1 MSIQRENPLED
12 YFYNNRK
19 NIIHK
24 WTHYFEVYH
33 RHFQKYIGKECVIL
47 EIGVSQGGSLQ
58 MWKHYFGEKAR
69 VYGIDIMPEC
79 KQFEENQIEIMI
91 GSQSDREFLREVKT
105 KIPKIDILI
114 DDGGHT
120 MEQQIT
126 TFEELFG
133 HIADDGIYLC
143 EDTHTSYWEDFGGGY
158 QKSGTFIE
166 FTKRLI
172 DQLNAW
178 HIYNQKNLV
187 TDFTKTAQSIHFYDS
202 IVVIEKSPRKPL
214 LVLQTGDDAA
224 FANYKTTETDLF
236 LFYLKLKLLDAE
248 IPKGY
253 DPVVFLNDNYFLKNL
268 LKEKFNGTN
277 WPPNAETMIGYKRLA
292 NLEFCVR
299 ETIQNGILGDLI
311 ETGVWRGGACI
322 YMRALLKIHEVND
335 KTVWVADS
343 FEGLP
348 KPSPDLFPTDESDQ
362 HHTFSELA
370 VPLEEVKSNFIKY
383 GLLDEQVKFLK
394 GWFKDTLPSAPIQK
408 LSLLRL
414 DGDMY
419 ESTIDALFY
428 LYPKLSLG
436 GFCIIDDWGA
446 IPACKKAVIDY
457 RSLFNINE
465 AMQEIDWTGIFW
477 KKEMEI
483 PWLSR
488 AAFIEK
494 LILTNNGEL

>member
-1 MSIQRENPLED
+1 MQSQEENPLEV

-24 WTHYFEVYH
+24 WTHYFEIYH
-33 RHFQKYIGKECVIL
+33 RYFQKYIGKECVVL
-47 EIGVSQGGSLQ
+47 EVGVSQGGSLQ
-58 MWKHYFGEKAR
+58 MWKHYFGAHAKI
-69 VYGIDIMPEC
+69 YGIDIMPEC
-79 KQFEENQIEIMI
+79 KRFEEDQIEIII
-91 GSQSDREFLREVKT
+91 GSQSDREFLRGVKA

-126 TFEELFG
+126 TFEEFFD

-143 EDTHTSYWEDFGGGY
+143 EDTHTSYWGDFGGGY
-158 QKSGTFIE
+158 QKPETFIE

-178 HIYNQKNLV
+178 HIYNHKNLI

-214 LVLQTGDDAA
+214 MVLQIDDVSA
-224 FANYKTTETDLF
+224 FANQIATESDLF
-236 LFYLKLKLLDAE
+236 LFELKLKLLDAE
-248 IPKGY
+248 IPLGY
-253 DPVVFLNDNYFLKNL
+253 DPVVFLHNNDFLKNL
-268 LKEKFNGTN
+268 LKEKFSGTD
-277 WPPNAETMIGYKRLA
+277 WPQNAETMIGYKRLT

-299 ETIQNGILGDLI
+299 ETIQNGIPGDLI

-322 YMRALLKIHEVND
+322 YMRALLKTYEVNN

-348 KPSPDLFPTDESDQ
+348 MPSPDLFPIDEGDK
-362 HHTFSELA
+362 HYTFSELA
-370 VPLEEVKSNFIKY
+370 VPIEEVKSNFIKY
-383 GLLDEQVKFLK
+383 GLLDDQVMFLK
-394 GWFKDTLPSAPIQK
+394 GWFKDTLPKAPIQN
-408 LSLLRL
+408 LSVLRL

-428 LYPKLSLG
+428 LYPKLSIG
-436 GFCIIDDWGA
+436 GYCIIDDWGA
-446 IPACKKAVIDY
+446 VPACKKAVEDY
-457 RSLFNINE
+457 RNIF
-465 AMQEIDWTGIFW
+465 AIQEVIEEVDWTGVFW
-477 KKEMEI
+477 KKEIEI
-483 PWLSR
+483 SCLSR
-488 AAFIEK
+488 TEFMEK
-494 LILTNNGEL
+494 LKLMCNGEI

>member
-24 WTHYFEVYH
+24 WTHYFDVYH

-69 VYGIDIMPEC
+69 IYGIDIMPEC
-79 KQFEENQIEIMI
+79 KQFEEDQIDILI
-91 GSQSDREFLREVKT
+91 GSQSDREFLREVKAI
-105 KIPKIDILI
+105 IPKIDILI
-114 DDGGHT
+114 DDGGHR
-120 MEQQIT
+120 MEQQRT
-126 TFEELFG
+126 TFEELFD
-133 HIADDGIYLC
+133 HITDNGIYLC

-158 QKSGTFIE
+158 HKSESFIE
-166 FTKRLI
+166 YIKLLI

-178 HIYNQKNLV
+178 HIYNQDNLV
-187 TDFTKTAQSIHFYDS
+187 TNFTRTAQSIHFYDS

-214 LVLQTGDDAA
+214 LVLKTGNNFA

-236 LFYLKLKLLDAE
+236 LFDLKLKLLDAE

-253 DPVVFLNDNYFLKNL
+253 DPVMFLHGSGFLKNL

-277 WPPNAETMIGYKRLA
+277 WPQNAETMIGYKRLT
-292 NLEFCVR
+292 NLEFCVKD
-299 ETIQNGILGDLI
+299 TIQNGISGDLI

-322 YMRALLKIHEVND
+322 FMRALLKMFEVND

-348 KPSPDLFPTDESDQ
+348 KPFPDLFPIDEGDK

-394 GWFKDTLPSAPIQK
+394 GWFKDTLPSAPIEK
-408 LSLLRL
+408 LSVLRL

-428 LYPKLSLG
+428 LYPKLSVG

-446 IPACKKAVIDY
+446 IPACKKAVNDY
-457 RSLFNINE
+457 RNIFSIQE
-465 AMQEIDWTGIFW
+465 EIEEIDWTGVFW
-477 KKEMEI
+477 KKEIEI
-483 PWLSR
+483 SCLSR
-488 AAFIEK
+488 TEFMEK
-494 LILTNNGEL
+494 HRILSNGEI